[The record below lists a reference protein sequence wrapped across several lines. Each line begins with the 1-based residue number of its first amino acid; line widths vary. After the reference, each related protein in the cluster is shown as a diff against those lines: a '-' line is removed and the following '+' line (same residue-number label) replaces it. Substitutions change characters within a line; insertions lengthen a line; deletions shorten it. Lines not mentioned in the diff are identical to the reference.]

1 MKKEETWQEV
11 QWAIKNLHGPI
22 RAGALVAQNWT
33 NITANVLL
41 VAAGLKSATR
51 NNSVEKRYQL
61 IKSGV
66 TDILYATFG
75 AWIIWQ
81 AYNLNETSGSTT
93 ISPATTTEGNLP
105 TFPP

>member
-1 MKKEETWQEV
+1 MKKEETWQDV

-33 NITANVLL
+33 NNTLAVIL
-41 VAAGLKSATR
+41 VVAGLKSATR
-51 NNSVEKRYQL
+51 NRSVEKRYQL

-66 TDILYATFG
+66 TNILYATFG

-81 AYNLNETSGSTT
+81 AYNLNETGG
-93 ISPATTTEGNLP
+93 AVQL
-105 TFPP
+105 